1 MTRCDLARPVMKIP
15 FRCDSRALRSD
26 TMRSRLT
33 LSFVGVSVVATMVV
47 PGHCYGTVRTWE
59 HQAAVGRTPLVDL
72 SSLADLPAGVS
83 VYGKAEFSNPSGS
96 IKDRIVEFILDEHE
110 RTGKL
115 VRHSGQTIVAASS
128 GNTAAALAM
137 FSAMRGYQCKL
148 ITNRKTSQEK
158 IQQLG
163 AYGAEVIITASGVPV
178 DSPEHYQ
185 NVETRLVAENP
196 SWIGLNQCKRAEK
209 PGRSLIVAP
218 RTA

>member
-1 MTRCDLARPVMKIP
+1 M
-15 FRCDSRALRSD
+15 
-26 TMRSRLT
+26 
-33 LSFVGVSVVATMVV
+33 
-47 PGHCYGTVRTWE
+47 
-59 HQAAVGRTPLVDL
+59 
-72 SSLADLPAGVS
+72 
-83 VYGKAEFSNPSGS
+83 
-96 IKDRIVEFILDEHE
+96 
-110 RTGKL
+110 
-115 VRHSGQTIVAASS
+115 RHSGQTIVAASS

-196 SWIGLNQCKRAEK
+196 SWIGLNQCKQAKK

>member
-1 MTRCDLARPVMKIP
+1 MIWHTLKRR
-15 FRCDSRALRSD
+15 FRFGAIHGRSAP
-26 TMRSRLT
+26 MRSRMT

-196 SWIGLNQCKRAEK
+196 SWIGLNQCKQAKK
-209 PGRSLIVAP
+209 PGCSLIVAP
-218 RTA
+218 RTG

>member
-1 MTRCDLARPVMKIP
+1 
-15 FRCDSRALRSD
+15 
-26 TMRSRLT
+26 MRSRMA
-33 LSFVGVSVVATMVV
+33 LSFFIGVSVVATMVV

-72 SSLADLPAGVS
+72 SSLADLPPGVN

-196 SWIGLNQCKRAEK
+196 SWIGLNQCERAELSK
-209 PGRSLIVAP
+209 PGCSLIVASNSLTRRP
-218 RTA
+218 SRNRLS